1 VFFAHHIAAWL
12 GIPAGAVIV
21 VMLILRKRLGELRV
35 RSKQHRQTATS
46 TTIRPGKIRSRGPAG
61 RERRA
66 TENLAPRTRANDT
79 ASVRS
84 ERT

>member
-1 VFFAHHIAAWL
+1 MFFAHHIAAWL

-21 VMLILRKRLGELRV
+21 VMLILRQRLGKLRV
-35 RSKQHRQTATS
+35 RSKQHRQTAAP

-66 TENLAPRTRANDT
+66 TENAARRTRMNGT
-79 ASVRS
+79 ASARS